1 MEAAVKTLN
10 RAYMTKADY
19 KGIIDRYGEKALRK
33 EEARTKEYINAVI
46 AGPEPDLIFEAA
58 RIKRLWHE
66 VNSPEEI
73 SDEEWHRMQLR
84 MCKKGFDEGI
94 KIYQILKAAY
104 DLTKHKEIAHQIRKT
119 AFDFYLLQDGVRPH
133 DMSDEAAAKWE
144 AAHGKLSYKWDGAH
158 IVSNSGKAKFTPEE
172 FGKYKNDYKV
182 MRAMMAAAQPINQV
196 EEGDDEYER

>member
-1 MEAAVKTLN
+1 MGAVKTLD

-19 KGIIDRYGEKALRK
+19 TGIIDRYSERNLRK
-33 EEARTKEYINAVI
+33 EEEKTKEYIGAVI

-94 KIYQILKAAY
+94 KIYQILKATY
-104 DLTKHKEIAHQIRKT
+104 DLTKRKEIAHQIRKT

-133 DMSDEAAAKWE
+133 DMSDEAASKWE
-144 AAHGKLSYKWDGAH
+144 AAHGKLSYIWDGAH

-182 MRAMMAAAQPINQV
+182 VKAMMAAADTVAYV
-196 EEGDDEYER
+196 EEGDEEYER

>member
-1 MEAAVKTLN
+1 MEAAVKTLD
-10 RAYMTKADY
+10 RAYMTRADY
-19 KGIIDRYGEKALRK
+19 TGIIDRYSERNLRK
-33 EEARTKEYINAVI
+33 EEAQTEEYIGAVV
-46 AGPEPDLIFEAA
+46 AGPEPDLIVDAA
-58 RIKRLWHE
+58 RVKRLWHE

-84 MCKKGFDEGI
+84 MYKKGFDEGI
-94 KIYQILKAAY
+94 KIYQILRATY

-144 AAHGKLSYKWDGAH
+144 AAHEKLSYIWDGAH

-172 FGKYKNDYKV
+172 FRQYKNDNKV
-182 MRAMMAAAQPINQV
+182 MRAMMAAAKPITQ
-196 EEGDDEYER
+196 EEEEEDYER

>member
-1 MEAAVKTLN
+1 MEAAVKTLD

-19 KGIIDRYGEKALRK
+19 TGIIDRYSERNLRK
-33 EEARTKEYINAVI
+33 EEEKTKEYINAVI
-46 AGPEPDLIFEAA
+46 AGPEPDLIFETA

-104 DLTKHKEIAHQIRKT
+104 NLTKHKEIAHQIRKT

-144 AAHGKLSYKWDGAH
+144 AAHGKLSYIWDGAH
-158 IVSNSGKAKFTPEE
+158 IVSNNGKAKFTPEE
-172 FGKYKNDYKV
+172 FRQYKNDYKV
-182 MRAMMAAAQPINQV
+182 VKAMMAAAKPITQV
-196 EEGDDEYER
+196 EEGYDEYER